1 MSVTRLQKF
10 EKKFYC
16 ARVQSAVIL
25 LDLLC
30 FNFIRAFNFDHM
42 IGGISFL
49 GSVLSVQYTVT
60 LHYLARLAHKPY
72 AGITYPINDDV
83 TPKQCTLTN
92 HNHDNDHCMLLLEKS
107 KLLILALLY
116 QSYLN
121 MLKIEIKV
129 KSTLRKRSPNLQIE
143 RSSVT
148 FIERS

>member
-10 EKKFYC
+10 EKKFFC

-25 LDLLC
+25 LFLDLLC

-60 LHYLARLAHKPY
+60 LHYLARLAHNPY

-83 TPKQCTLTN
+83 THKQCTLTN
-92 HNHDNDHCMLLLEKS
+92 HNDHCMLLSEKS
-107 KLLILALLY
+107 KLLILLY
-116 QSYLN
+116 QSISYLN

-129 KSTLRKRSPNLQIE
+129 KSTLRKRSPNWN
-143 RSSVT
+143 
-148 FIERS
+148 

>member
-10 EKKFYC
+10 EKKFLC
-16 ARVQSAVIL
+16 ARLQSAVIL

-60 LHYLARLAHKPY
+60 LHCHARLAHNPY

-83 TPKQCTLTN
+83 TPLNNPMFRTN
-92 HNHDNDHCMLLLEKS
+92 WALHCMLADFAISIISEH
-107 KLLILALLY
+107 A
-116 QSYLN
+116 
-121 MLKIEIKV
+121 ED
-129 KSTLRKRSPNLQIE
+129 
-143 RSSVT
+143 
-148 FIERS
+148 

>member
-10 EKKFYC
+10 EKKFFC

-42 IGGISFL
+42 IGGISYL

-60 LHYLARLAHKPY
+60 LHYLARLAHNPY

-83 TPKQCTLTN
+83 THKQCTLTN
-92 HNHDNDHCMLLLEKS
+92 HNDHCMLLLEKS
-107 KLLILALLY
+107 KLLILLY

-129 KSTLRKRSPNLQIE
+129 KSTLRKRSPNWN
-143 RSSVT
+143 
-148 FIERS
+148 

>member
-10 EKKFYC
+10 EKKFLC

-60 LHYLARLAHKPY
+60 LHCHARLAHNPY

-83 TPKQCTLTN
+83 TPLNNRMFRTN
-92 HNHDNDHCMLLLEKS
+92 WALYCMLEKS
-107 KLLILALLY
+107 KLLILLY
-116 QSYLN
+116 RSYLN

-129 KSTLRKRSPNLQIE
+129 KSPLRKRSPNWN
-143 RSSVT
+143 
-148 FIERS
+148 

>member
-10 EKKFYC
+10 EKKFLC

-30 FNFIRAFNFDHM
+30 FNFIRAFNLDLM

-60 LHYLARLAHKPY
+60 LHCHARLAHNPY
-72 AGITYPINDDV
+72 AGITYYIYPINDDL
-83 TPKQCTLTN
+83 THKQCTLTN
-92 HNHDNDHCMLLLEKS
+92 HNDHCMLEKS
-107 KLLILALLY
+107 KLLILLY
-116 QSYLN
+116 RSYLN

-129 KSTLRKRSPNLQIE
+129 KSTLRKRSPNWN
-143 RSSVT
+143 
-148 FIERS
+148 

>member
-1 MSVTRLQKF
+1 MTRLQKF
-10 EKKFYC
+10 EKKFLC

-42 IGGISFL
+42 IDGISFL
-49 GSVLSVQYTVT
+49 GSVVSVQYTVT
-60 LHYLARLAHKPY
+60 LHCHARLAHNPY

-83 TPKQCTLTN
+83 TPLNNPMFRTN
-92 HNHDNDHCMLLLEKS
+92 WALHCMLEKS
-107 KLLILALLY
+107 KLLILLY
-116 QSYLN
+116 RSYLN

-129 KSTLRKRSPNLQIE
+129 KSENARQIGIE

-148 FIERS
+148 FY

>member
-10 EKKFYC
+10 EKKFLC

-30 FNFIRAFNFDHM
+30 FNFIRAFNLDLM

-60 LHYLARLAHKPY
+60 LHCHARLAHNPY
-72 AGITYPINDDV
+72 AGITYPINDDL
-83 TPKQCTLTN
+83 THKQCTLTN
-92 HNHDNDHCMLLLEKS
+92 HNHHCMLEKS
-107 KLLILALLY
+107 RLLILLY
-116 QSYLN
+116 RSYLN

-129 KSTLRKRSPNLQIE
+129 KSTLRKRSPNWN
-143 RSSVT
+143 
-148 FIERS
+148 

>member
-10 EKKFYC
+10 EKKFLC

-25 LDLLC
+25 LDMLC

-60 LHYLARLAHKPY
+60 LHCHARLAHNPY

-83 TPKQCTLTN
+83 TPLNNPMFRTN
-92 HNHDNDHCMLLLEKS
+92 W
-107 KLLILALLY
+107 ALDWRAKT
-116 QSYLN
+116 N
-121 MLKIEIKV
+121 
-129 KSTLRKRSPNLQIE
+129 
-143 RSSVT
+143 SVH
-148 FIERS
+148 

>member
-10 EKKFYC
+10 EKKFLC
-16 ARVQSAVIL
+16 ARLQSDVIL

-49 GSVLSVQYTVT
+49 GSVLSVQYTIT
-60 LHYLARLAHKPY
+60 LHCHARLAHNPY

-83 TPKQCTLTN
+83 THKQCTLTN
-92 HNHDNDHCMLLLEKS
+92 HNDHCMLEKS
-107 KLLILALLY
+107 KLLILLY
-116 QSYLN
+116 RSYLN

-129 KSTLRKRSPNLQIE
+129 KSTLRERSENAQRTLRERSPNWN
-143 RSSVT
+143 
-148 FIERS
+148 

>member
-10 EKKFYC
+10 EKKFLC
-16 ARVQSAVIL
+16 ARLQSAVIL

-60 LHYLARLAHKPY
+60 LHYHARLAHNPY

-83 TPKQCTLTN
+83 THKQCTLTN
-92 HNHDNDHCMLLLEKS
+92 HNDHCMLEKS
-107 KLLILALLY
+107 KLLILLY
-116 QSYLN
+116 
-121 MLKIEIKV
+121 
-129 KSTLRKRSPNLQIE
+129 RSIISE
-143 RSSVT
+143 HA
-148 FIERS
+148 ED